1 VKQYKLRA
9 VEKAHHTVKTAR
21 KEFKV
26 PYFET
31 VYEGPII
38 SIEEDQDQAL
48 YDFLFKFNGLTGFY
62 QISTELIR
70 EKGDQEDE

>member
-1 VKQYKLRA
+1 MKQYKLRA

-21 KEFKV
+21 KEFEV

-38 SIEEDQDQAL
+38 SVEEDQDQAL
-48 YDFLFKFNGLTGFY
+48 YDFMYKFNGLTGFY

-70 EKGDQEDE
+70 KEENKKE